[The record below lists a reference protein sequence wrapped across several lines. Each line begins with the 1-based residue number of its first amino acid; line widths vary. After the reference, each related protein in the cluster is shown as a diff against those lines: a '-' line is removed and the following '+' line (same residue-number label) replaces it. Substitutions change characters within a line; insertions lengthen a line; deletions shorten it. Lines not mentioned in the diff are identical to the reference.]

1 MKTSK
6 GSTLAD
12 VISALFLLTLISLVV
27 FSTISFQWKSVK
39 YIQNFEKIDFILKSE
54 LINFVENKDL
64 TSKVVDEF
72 NLNYSKKFLRN
83 EFGLNF
89 YMVKLEIINV
99 DQGLRRE
106 YEFLIKE

>member
-1 MKTSK
+1 MKNNK

-12 VISALFLLTLISLVV
+12 VIAALFLLTLISLVV
-27 FSTISFQWKSVK
+27 FSTISFQWKSVN
-39 YIQNFEKIDFILKSE
+39 YIQNFEKIDFIVKSE
-54 LINFVENKDL
+54 LINFAKNKEF
-64 TSKVVDEF
+64 TSKTVDEF
-72 NLNYSKKFLRN
+72 HLNYSKKFLRN

-89 YMVKLEIINV
+89 YMVKLEIANT